1 MPKVSEEYRE
11 ARRDEI
17 TSAALRRFAAK
28 GYRGTS
34 MSDIIGE
41 SGLSAGAI
49 YGHFSGK
56 EELFAAV
63 AERILGARAVELTEL
78 RADHGP
84 LAPGEIMAT
93 IIDGMRRDAIAP
105 TMFLQVWAEAAIDP
119 SVRTLVHSFLGPVR
133 DLLHGLV
140 AEWGAAHPDVAG
152 DDPVAYAR
160 RVVPVLMGLAPGYMV
175 QSSVLDDFDAEAYLA
190 TVRRLV
196 PN

>member
-17 TSAALRRFAAK
+17 TAAALRRFATK

-34 MSDIIGE
+34 MSDIITE

-49 YGHFSGK
+49 YGHFAGK
-56 EELFAAV
+56 EQLFAAV

-105 TMFLQVWAEAAIDP
+105 TMFLQVWSEAAIDP

-133 DLLHGLV
+133 DLLRRLV
-140 AEWGAAHPDVAG
+140 AEWAAAHPERVHE
-152 DDPVAYAR
+152 DPAEYAR
-160 RVVPVLMGLAPGYMV
+160 RVVPVLMGLAPGFMV
-175 QSSVLDDFDAEAYLA
+175 QSTLLDDFDADAYLD

-196 PN
+196 PS